1 MIVWVIGAGGL
12 FGSAVVRAA
21 HSRGWMVFPGSAI
34 PWREPDQSV
43 AAIRSDAQRFV
54 QTLQPEQRW
63 GIVWAAGHATTSSTA
78 EETEVEL
85 SVFTRCAT
93 AISYELGAKHRGS
106 FLLASSAG
114 GIYAGSEN
122 PPFDS
127 QSSPQP
133 SGAYG
138 RLKRDQEIS
147 AEQILASTMDVTIA
161 RLANL
166 YGPGQDLGKLQGL
179 ISRLALAAIT
189 KQTLTMFV
197 PLDTLRD
204 FIHVDNAA
212 QVSLEWLTDSS
223 SACQVRVIATGHSTS
238 LGFIINQMKD
248 IARTRIPV
256 AYGMHPSAGDQAH
269 DLRLIPDSLNRASPV
284 PITALPAGMKA
295 VFDDILYRHQEASS
309 LSE

>member
-1 MIVWVIGAGGL
+1 M
-12 FGSAVVRAA
+12 
-21 HSRGWMVFPGSAI
+21 
-34 PWREPDQSV
+34 PWSDPDRSV
-43 AAIRSDAQRFV
+43 AAVAADAQLFN
-54 QTLQPEQRW
+54 QMLQREQEW
-63 GIVWAAGHATTSSTA
+63 GIVWAAGHATTSSTT

-93 AISYELGAKHRGS
+93 AISNELGVNRRGC

-114 GIYAGSEN
+114 GIYAGN
-122 PPFDS
+122 ADPPFDS
-127 QSSPQP
+127 HTLPQP
-133 SGAYG
+133 TGAYG
-138 RLKRDQEIS
+138 RLKRDQEVS
-147 AEQILASTMDVTIA
+147 AEQILASAMDVTIA

-204 FIHVDNAA
+204 FIHVDDAA
-212 QVSLEWLTDSS
+212 QVSLEWLTDPSR
-223 SACQVRVIATGHSTS
+223 ACQVRVIATGHSTS

-248 IARTRIPV
+248 ITRTQIPV
-256 AYGMHPSAGDQAH
+256 AYGMHPSAGDQAR
-269 DLRLIPDSLNRASPV
+269 DLRLIPDSLDRAKHVPV
-284 PITALPAGMKA
+284 TPLPAGMKA

-309 LSE
+309 LTE